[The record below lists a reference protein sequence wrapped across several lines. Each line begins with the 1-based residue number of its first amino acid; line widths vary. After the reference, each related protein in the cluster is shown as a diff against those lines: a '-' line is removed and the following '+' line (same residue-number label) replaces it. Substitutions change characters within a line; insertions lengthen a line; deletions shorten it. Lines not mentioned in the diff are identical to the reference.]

1 MIRRVISRLTRHWR
15 RLHRGDAGSVT
26 AELALT
32 LPTLAIVLVIGIWL
46 QSAVALRAQCLD
58 AARAGARAAARG
70 DADPSIRSRLAGVLP
85 RGATVAIS
93 HSGGQ
98 VTVSVATQVTAPA
111 GIASLVG
118 SPRVTAAATGTV
130 EPAADTDVDADTER
144 P

>member
-1 MIRRVISRLTRHWR
+1 VISRWR
-15 RLHRGDAGSVT
+15 RPGRRDERGSVT

-70 DADPSIRSRLAGVLP
+70 DSDPTIRSQLAAALP
-85 RGATVAIS
+85 AGAAVAIT
-93 HSGGQ
+93 HAGGQ
-98 VTVSVATQVTAPA
+98 VTVSVETQVTVPA

-118 SPRVTAAATGTV
+118 SPRVTATATGPV
-130 EPAADTDVDADTER
+130 EATADSAA

>member
-1 MIRRVISRLTRHWR
+1 MRFVASRR
-15 RLHRGDAGSVT
+15 RLQKWRGRDEGSVT

-70 DADPSIRSRLAGVLP
+70 DADSTIRSQLSTTLP
-85 RGATVAIS
+85 RGAAVAITHAGS
-93 HSGGQ
+93 Q
-98 VTVSVATQVTAPA
+98 VTVSVETQVTAPG

-118 SPRVTAAATGTV
+118 APHVAATATGTV
-130 EPAADTDVDADTER
+130 EATADSIPDPVA

>member
-1 MIRRVISRLTRHWR
+1 
-15 RLHRGDAGSVT
+15 VT

-70 DADPSIRSRLAGVLP
+70 DADPSIRAQLATVLP
-85 RGATVAIS
+85 SGAAVSIVRA
-93 HSGGQ
+93 GNG
-98 VTVSVATQVTAPA
+98 VTVSVESQVRVPG
-111 GIASLVG
+111 GISDLVG
-118 SPRVTAAATGTV
+118 SPRVTAAASGTV
-130 EPAADTDVDADTER
+130 EAPADSSS

>member
-1 MIRRVISRLTRHWR
+1 VSGRRR
-15 RLHRGDAGSVT
+15 RPRRAAAEGEAGSVT

-70 DADPSIRSRLAGVLP
+70 DTDPTIRSQLAAVLP
-85 RGATVAIS
+85 SGAAVAITRTPAS
-93 HSGGQ
+93 
-98 VTVSVATQVTAPA
+98 VTVRVETPVTAPA
-111 GIASLVG
+111 GIAELVG
-118 SPRVTAAATGTV
+118 AQRVTAAATGPV
-130 EPAADTDVDADTER
+130 ETADATA

>member
-1 MIRRVISRLTRHWR
+1 M
-15 RLHRGDAGSVT
+15 T

-70 DADPSIRSRLAGVLP
+70 DADSTIRSQLATTLP
-85 RGATVAIS
+85 RGAAVVIVRA
-93 HSGGQ
+93 GRQ
-98 VTVSVATQVTAPA
+98 VTVSVKTLVTAPG

-118 SPRVTAAATGTV
+118 SPQVVTAATSAI
-130 EPAADTDVDADTER
+130 E
-144 P
+144 